1 MVLVIHELGFQ
12 QGIVLQRLSLFGY
25 VFMTTYVFQ
34 GQHFKLVTQDF
45 ANLHQF
51 VRVVGSK
58 YYFHLFLVFLYT
70 HSHLI
75 KSFAIDTDDA
85 RLRYEGVGVYHFDE
99 TEHIDALVLLGQDTE
114 HLALSACVPTVSV
127 EDGHAVV
134 HLCADGIGYLLPL
147 LAENHK
153 LHRLPPS
160 VHDVVE
166 RIVLHRHHTEA
177 EHHLMGALHVGAK
190 LREEHTGADDAE
202 VGSYQHIAQR
212 DTRMKLVDAGCND
225 IGASRRAV
233 VQKDGSQCDTC
244 HHTAY
249 NH

>member
-70 HSHLI
+70 HSHLVE
-75 KSFAIDTDDA
+75 SFAIDTDDA

-114 HLALSACVPTVSV
+114 YLALSACVPTVSV
-127 EDGHAVV
+127 EDGYAVI
-134 HLCADGIGYLLPL
+134 HLCTNGVGYLLPL
-147 LAENHK
+147 RGEDEELD
-153 LHRLPPS
+153 RLS
-160 VHDVVE
+160 SGIHDVVQC
-166 RIVLHRHHTEA
+166 IVLHSHHAEA
-177 EHHLMGALHVGAK
+177 EHDLVGTLHVGAK
-190 LREEHTGADDAE
+190 LWEEHTRANDTE
-202 VGSYQHIAQR
+202 VGSYQHVAQC

-225 IGASRRAV
+225 VRTACGTI
-233 VQKDGSQCDTC
+233 VQEDSGQSQTC
-244 HHTAY
+244 QYTAY